1 MPTNNKYGSLTET
14 FMGTDLINIQLNA
27 KAVPPADLNLVQ
39 ADFAESAMYASVAAG
54 FKLGKFALGEVPR
67 IVGLGIW
74 CNIADG
80 LVQNDNPDGSDTGL
94 VLQILAKSYNS
105 GDALVQPNVTVPAYS
120 YKIQEFNQIYDVDYQ
135 MDMSPLDYTLTGQPK
150 IPQNNGGYFR
160 LFTALN
166 ATTSKFSTI
175 SVDPLFA
182 TKRLIMRPMLVVEH
196 TFPLYIV
203 GF

>member
-27 KAVPPADLNLVQ
+27 KAVPPSDLNLAS
-39 ADFAESAMYASVAAG
+39 ADFAESAMYASVVASA
-54 FKLGKFALGEVPR
+54 KLGKFALGETPR
-67 IVGLGIW
+67 ITGVGIW

-80 LVQNDNPDGSDTGL
+80 LVQIDNPDDDDNGL
-94 VLQILAKSYNS
+94 VLRILAKSYNS
-105 GDALVQPNVTVPAYS
+105 GDALVQANVTVPAYS
-120 YKIQEFNQIYDVDYQ
+120 YKVQEFNQIYDVDYQ
-135 MDMSPLDYTLTGQPK
+135 MDMSPLDYTLTGQPT
-150 IPQNNGGYFR
+150 IPQVNGGYFR
-160 LFTALN
+160 LFTVLN

-196 TFPLYIV
+196 TFPLFIV